1 MKQVW
6 FKKSQPFSLHERG
19 KSFGYAFNG
28 IKAFFRT
35 EHNALLHLLATIV
48 VVILAVVFPVTT
60 TEAAVLALSVG
71 FVWAAELFN
80 TAIEKIMDFISVEKQ
95 PQIKY
100 IKDLSA
106 AAVLVTAVA
115 AAAAGLIVFIPK
127 IFL

>member
-1 MKQVW
+1 MKQIW
-6 FKKSQPFSLHERG
+6 FKKDQPFSLQARG
-19 KSFGYAFNG
+19 KSFRYAFSG
-28 IKAFFRT
+28 IKRFFQS

-48 VVILAVVFPVTT
+48 VVILAVIFPVTT

-80 TAIEKIMDFISVEKQ
+80 TVIEKVMDFITVEKH

-106 AAVLVTAVA
+106 AAVLIAAIVA
-115 AAAAGLIVFIPK
+115 MVAGLFVFIPK
-127 IFL
+127 L